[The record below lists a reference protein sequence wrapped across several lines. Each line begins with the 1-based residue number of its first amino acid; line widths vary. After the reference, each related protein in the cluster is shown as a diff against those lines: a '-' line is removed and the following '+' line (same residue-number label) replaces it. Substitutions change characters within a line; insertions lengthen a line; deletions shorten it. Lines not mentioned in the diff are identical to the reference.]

1 MADSENEGVTDMR
14 QWIKPTDF
22 QKLVLV
28 IGKAYKRKADIP
40 DRVSQRQMTKAFDIF
55 RGRTMVGMLL
65 FGFAG
70 AYVAILLGRDLRD
83 SGDSM
88 TKRGTAMENAWREK
102 GRLEREA
109 RNANDQ
115 Q

>member
-55 RGRTMVGMLL
+55 EAVRW
-65 FGFAG
+65 
-70 AYVAILLGRDLRD
+70 LGCCCLDLRER
-83 SGDSM
+83 M
-88 TKRGTAMENAWREK
+88 WQYCLVEIFVI
-102 GRLEREA
+102 LETV
-109 RNANDQ
+109 
-115 Q
+115 